1 MKQWIQKIAVYALA
15 AAAACFCVA
24 CASAQPSGSASESI
38 QQTTSQELTYD
49 KQNHTPM
56 HQSGY
61 TFQIIDVTSGEESA
75 TIFFTMS
82 PLDSKQAAE
91 NLTIT
96 TSTGDCTAS
105 VLKYD
110 EQNKQAL
117 FECSVDMNASEKMKI
132 LVQDDGLHATVPV
145 TVLADKSV
153 QTDTP
158 LTSATGKKGTLN
170 EIRLNTSTITFQ
182 YTLPGYLEAQNEWDA
197 DWTEYVHGTPDV
209 TVTFADGSTKK
220 LELQELHGDLEPEVM
235 KTYTH
240 YFGLADAIDLENA
253 ETLTVNG
260 TDYTLHRKNCRKTYL
275 YSDIITCYNY
285 TQ

>member
-15 AAAACFCVA
+15 AATACFCVA

-132 LVQDDGLHATVPV
+132 LVQGDGVYATVPV

-158 LTSATGKKGTLN
+158 LTSATGKRAPSMKFA
-170 EIRLNTSTITFQ
+170 ST
-182 YTLPGYLEAQNEWDA
+182 PA
-197 DWTEYVHGTPDV
+197 PSRS
-209 TVTFADGSTKK
+209 STRCR
-220 LELQELHGDLEPEVM
+220 
-235 KTYTH
+235 
-240 YFGLADAIDLENA
+240 AIWKHKA
-253 ETLTVNG
+253 NG
-260 TDYTLHRKNCRKTYL
+260 TSIGRSTCTAHRTSR
-275 YSDIITCYNY
+275 
-285 TQ
+285 

>member
-1 MKQWIQKIAVYALA
+1 MVDGKKFTKGLYKMKQWIQKIAVYALA

-260 TDYTLHRKNCRKTYL
+260 TDYTLHG
-275 YSDIITCYNY
+275 
-285 TQ
+285 

>member
-1 MKQWIQKIAVYALA
+1 MKRWIQKIAVYALA

-56 HQSGY
+56 RQSGY

-82 PLDSKQAAE
+82 PLDSKHAAE

-132 LVQDDGLHATVPV
+132 LVQGDGVYATVPV

-182 YTLPGYLEAQNEWDA
+182 YTLPGYLEAQSEWDV

-260 TDYTLHRKNCRKTYL
+260 TDYTLHG
-275 YSDIITCYNY
+275 
-285 TQ
+285 

>member
-1 MKQWIQKIAVYALA
+1 MVDGKKFTKGLYKMKKWIQKIAVYALA

-132 LVQDDGLHATVPV
+132 LVQDDGLYATVPV

-260 TDYTLHRKNCRKTYL
+260 TDYTLHG
-275 YSDIITCYNY
+275 
-285 TQ
+285 

>member
-1 MKQWIQKIAVYALA
+1 MVDGKKFMKGLYKMKQWIQKIAVYALA

-75 TIFFTMS
+75 TIFFTML

-260 TDYTLHRKNCRKTYL
+260 TDYILHG
-275 YSDIITCYNY
+275 
-285 TQ
+285 

>member
-1 MKQWIQKIAVYALA
+1 MVDGKKFTKGLYKMKQWIQKIAVYALA

-132 LVQDDGLHATVPV
+132 LVQDDGVHATVPV

-260 TDYTLHRKNCRKTYL
+260 TDYTLHG
-275 YSDIITCYNY
+275 
-285 TQ
+285 

>member
-1 MKQWIQKIAVYALA
+1 MVDGKKFMKGLYKMKQWIQKIAVYALA

-145 TVLADKSV
+145 TVLANKSV

-260 TDYTLHRKNCRKTYL
+260 TDYTLHG
-275 YSDIITCYNY
+275 
-285 TQ
+285 

>member
-1 MKQWIQKIAVYALA
+1 MVDGKKFMKGLYKMKQWIQKIAVYALA

-49 KQNHTPM
+49 KQDHTPM

-260 TDYTLHRKNCRKTYL
+260 TDYTLHG
-275 YSDIITCYNY
+275 
-285 TQ
+285 

>member
-1 MKQWIQKIAVYALA
+1 MVDGKKFMKGLYKMKQWIQKIAVYALA

-158 LTSATGKKGTLN
+158 LTSATGKKGILN

-260 TDYTLHRKNCRKTYL
+260 TDYTLHG
-275 YSDIITCYNY
+275 
-285 TQ
+285 

>member
-1 MKQWIQKIAVYALA
+1 MMDGKKFTKGLYKMKHWIQKIVVYALA

-24 CASAQPSGSASESI
+24 CASAQPSGSASEST
-38 QQTTSQELTYD
+38 QQTTSQEMTYD
-49 KQNHTPM
+49 KQNHTPI
-56 HQSGY
+56 QQDGY

-110 EQNKQAL
+110 EQNKQVL
-117 FECSVDMNASEKMKI
+117 FECSVDMNALEKMKI
-132 LVQDDGLHATVPV
+132 LVQGDGVYATVPV

-209 TVTFADGSTKK
+209 TVTFADGSTSK

-240 YFGLADAIDLENA
+240 YFELADAIDLENA

-260 TDYTLHRKNCRKTYL
+260 TQYTLR
-275 YSDIITCYNY
+275 
-285 TQ
+285 

>member
-132 LVQDDGLHATVPV
+132 LVQDDSLHATVPV

-260 TDYTLHRKNCRKTYL
+260 TDYTLHG
-275 YSDIITCYNY
+275 
-285 TQ
+285 

>member
-1 MKQWIQKIAVYALA
+1 MVDGKKFMKGLYKMKQWIQKIAVYALA

-182 YTLPGYLEAQNEWDA
+182 YTLPSYLEAQNEWDA

-260 TDYTLHRKNCRKTYL
+260 TDYTLHG
-275 YSDIITCYNY
+275 
-285 TQ
+285 

>member
-1 MKQWIQKIAVYALA
+1 MVDGKKFMKGLYKMKQWIQKIAVYALA

-260 TDYTLHRKNCRKTYL
+260 TDYTLHG
-275 YSDIITCYNY
+275 
-285 TQ
+285 

>member
-1 MKQWIQKIAVYALA
+1 MKHWVQKIAVYALA

-24 CASAQPSGSASESI
+24 CASAQPSGSASVSS
-38 QQTTSQELTYD
+38 TTAQEMTYD
-49 KQNHTPM
+49 KQNHTPIQ
-56 HQSGY
+56 QSGY

-82 PLDSKQAAE
+82 PVESKKAAE
-91 NLTIT
+91 DLYIT

-132 LVQDDGLHATVPV
+132 LVQGDGVYATVPV

-182 YTLPGYLEAQNEWDA
+182 YTLPGYLEAQSEWDV
-197 DWTEYVHGTPDV
+197 DWTEYVNGTPDV

-260 TDYTLHRKNCRKTYL
+260 TQYTLR
-275 YSDIITCYNY
+275 
-285 TQ
+285 

>member
-1 MKQWIQKIAVYALA
+1 MVDGKKFMKGLYKMKQWIQKIAVYALA

-170 EIRLNTSTITFQ
+170 EIRLNTSTIAFQ

-260 TDYTLHRKNCRKTYL
+260 TDYTLHG
-275 YSDIITCYNY
+275 
-285 TQ
+285 

>member
-1 MKQWIQKIAVYALA
+1 MVDGKKFMKGLYKMKQWIQKIAVYALA

-96 TSTGDCTAS
+96 TRTGDCTAS

-260 TDYTLHRKNCRKTYL
+260 TDYTLHG
-275 YSDIITCYNY
+275 
-285 TQ
+285 

>member
-1 MKQWIQKIAVYALA
+1 MVDGKKFMKGLYKMKQWIQKIAVYALA

-132 LVQDDGLHATVPV
+132 LVQDDGLHATGPV

-153 QTDTP
+153 ETDTP
-158 LTSATGKKGTLN
+158 RTSATGKKGTLN
-170 EIRLNTSTITFQ
+170 EIRLNTSTIAFQ

-260 TDYTLHRKNCRKTYL
+260 TDYTLHG
-275 YSDIITCYNY
+275 
-285 TQ
+285 

>member
-1 MKQWIQKIAVYALA
+1 MVDGKKFTKGLYKMKQWIQKIAVYALA

-91 NLTIT
+91 KLTIT

-260 TDYTLHRKNCRKTYL
+260 TDYTLHG
-275 YSDIITCYNY
+275 
-285 TQ
+285 

>member
-1 MKQWIQKIAVYALA
+1 MVDGKKFMKGLYKMKQWIQKIAVYALA

-105 VLKYD
+105 VMKYD

-209 TVTFADGSTKK
+209 TVTFSDGSTKK

-240 YFGLADAIDLENA
+240 YVGLADAIDLENA

-260 TDYTLHRKNCRKTYL
+260 TDYTLHG
-275 YSDIITCYNY
+275 
-285 TQ
+285 

>member
-170 EIRLNTSTITFQ
+170 EIRLNTSTIAFQ

-260 TDYTLHRKNCRKTYL
+260 TDYTLHG
-275 YSDIITCYNY
+275 
-285 TQ
+285 

>member
-1 MKQWIQKIAVYALA
+1 MKHWIQKIAVYALA

-24 CASAQPSGSASESI
+24 CASAQPSGSASVSS
-38 QQTTSQELTYD
+38 TTAQEMTYD
-49 KQNHTPM
+49 KQNHTPIQ
-56 HQSGY
+56 QSGY

-82 PLDSKQAAE
+82 PVESKKAAE
-91 NLTIT
+91 DLYIT
-96 TSTGDCTAS
+96 TSTGDCTAR

-110 EQNKQAL
+110 EQNKQVL

-132 LVQDDGLHATVPV
+132 LVQGDGVYATVPV

-182 YTLPGYLEAQNEWDA
+182 YTLPGYLEAQNEWDV

-209 TVTFADGSTKK
+209 TVTFADGSTSK

-240 YFGLADAIDLENA
+240 YFELADAIDLENA

-260 TDYTLHRKNCRKTYL
+260 TQYTLR
-275 YSDIITCYNY
+275 
-285 TQ
+285 

>member
-1 MKQWIQKIAVYALA
+1 MVDGKKFMKGLYKMKQWIQKIAVYALA

-96 TSTGDCTAS
+96 TSTGGCTAS

-132 LVQDDGLHATVPV
+132 LVQDDGVHATVPV

-260 TDYTLHRKNCRKTYL
+260 TDYTLHG
-275 YSDIITCYNY
+275 
-285 TQ
+285 

>member
-1 MKQWIQKIAVYALA
+1 MVDGKKFTKGLYKMKQWIQKIAVYALA

-38 QQTTSQELTYD
+38 QQTTSQEMTYD

-260 TDYTLHRKNCRKTYL
+260 TDYTLHG
-275 YSDIITCYNY
+275 
-285 TQ
+285 

>member
-1 MKQWIQKIAVYALA
+1 MVDGKKFTKGLYKMKQWIQKIAVYALA

-132 LVQDDGLHATVPV
+132 LVQDDGLYATVPV

-260 TDYTLHRKNCRKTYL
+260 TDYTLHG
-275 YSDIITCYNY
+275 
-285 TQ
+285 

>member
-1 MKQWIQKIAVYALA
+1 MVDGKKFMKGLYKMKQWIQKIAVYALA

-132 LVQDDGLHATVPV
+132 LVQDDGVHATVPV

-260 TDYTLHRKNCRKTYL
+260 TDYTLHG
-275 YSDIITCYNY
+275 
-285 TQ
+285 

>member
-1 MKQWIQKIAVYALA
+1 MVDGKKFTKGLYKMKQWIQKIAVYALA

-24 CASAQPSGSASESI
+24 CASAQPSGSASEST

-260 TDYTLHRKNCRKTYL
+260 TDYTLHG
-275 YSDIITCYNY
+275 
-285 TQ
+285 

>member
-1 MKQWIQKIAVYALA
+1 MVDGKKFMKGLYKMKQWIQKIAVYALA

-132 LVQDDGLHATVPV
+132 LIQDDGLHATVPV

-260 TDYTLHRKNCRKTYL
+260 TDYILHG
-275 YSDIITCYNY
+275 
-285 TQ
+285 

>member
-1 MKQWIQKIAVYALA
+1 MKRWIQKIAVYALA

-24 CASAQPSGSASESI
+24 CASAQPSGSASVSS
-38 QQTTSQELTYD
+38 TTAQEMTYD
-49 KQNHTPM
+49 KQNHTPIQ
-56 HQSGY
+56 QSGY

-82 PLDSKQAAE
+82 PVESKKAAE
-91 NLTIT
+91 DLYIT

-132 LVQDDGLHATVPV
+132 LVQGDGVYATVPV

-260 TDYTLHRKNCRKTYL
+260 TDYTLHG
-275 YSDIITCYNY
+275 
-285 TQ
+285 

>member
-1 MKQWIQKIAVYALA
+1 MVDGKKFMKGLYKMKQWIQKIAVYALA

-96 TSTGDCTAS
+96 TSTGDCIAS

-260 TDYTLHRKNCRKTYL
+260 TDYTLHG
-275 YSDIITCYNY
+275 
-285 TQ
+285 

>member
-75 TIFFTMS
+75 TIFFTML

-182 YTLPGYLEAQNEWDA
+182 YTLPGHLEAQNEWDA

-260 TDYTLHRKNCRKTYL
+260 TDYILHG
-275 YSDIITCYNY
+275 
-285 TQ
+285 

>member
-1 MKQWIQKIAVYALA
+1 MVDGKKFTKGLYKMKQWIQKIAVYALA

-24 CASAQPSGSASESI
+24 CASAQPSGSASEST

-96 TSTGDCTAS
+96 TCTAS

-260 TDYTLHRKNCRKTYL
+260 TDYTLHG
-275 YSDIITCYNY
+275 
-285 TQ
+285 

>member
-1 MKQWIQKIAVYALA
+1 MVDGKKFMKGLYKMKQWIQKIAVYALA

-260 TDYTLHRKNCRKTYL
+260 TDYILHG
-275 YSDIITCYNY
+275 
-285 TQ
+285 

>member
-1 MKQWIQKIAVYALA
+1 MKHWIPKIAVYALA

-24 CASAQPSGSASESI
+24 CASAQPSGSASVSS
-38 QQTTSQELTYD
+38 TTAQEMTYD
-49 KQNHTPM
+49 KQNHTPIQ
-56 HQSGY
+56 QSGY

-82 PLDSKQAAE
+82 PVESKKAAE
-91 NLTIT
+91 DLYIT

-132 LVQDDGLHATVPV
+132 LVQGDGVYATVPV

-182 YTLPGYLEAQNEWDA
+182 YTLPGYLEAQSEWDV

-240 YFGLADAIDLENA
+240 YFALADAIDLENA
-253 ETLTVNG
+253 KSLTVNG
-260 TDYTLHRKNCRKTYL
+260 TEYTLH
-275 YSDIITCYNY
+275 
-285 TQ
+285 

>member
-1 MKQWIQKIAVYALA
+1 MLFYYGGWKKFTKGLYKMKRWIQKIAVYALA

-132 LVQDDGLHATVPV
+132 LVQDDGVHATVPV

-260 TDYTLHRKNCRKTYL
+260 TDYTLHG
-275 YSDIITCYNY
+275 
-285 TQ
+285 

>member
-1 MKQWIQKIAVYALA
+1 MVDGKKFTKGLYKMKQWIQKIAVYALA

-91 NLTIT
+91 KLTIT

-253 ETLTVNG
+253 EMLTVNG
-260 TDYTLHRKNCRKTYL
+260 TDYTLHG
-275 YSDIITCYNY
+275 
-285 TQ
+285 

>member
-1 MKQWIQKIAVYALA
+1 MVDGKKFMKGLYKMKQWIQKIAVYALA

-182 YTLPGYLEAQNEWDA
+182 YTLPSYLEAQNEWEA
-197 DWTEYVHGTPDV
+197 DWTEDVHGTPDV

-260 TDYTLHRKNCRKTYL
+260 TDYTLHG
-275 YSDIITCYNY
+275 
-285 TQ
+285 

>member
-110 EQNKQAL
+110 
-117 FECSVDMNASEKMKI
+117 
-132 LVQDDGLHATVPV
+132 
-145 TVLADKSV
+145 
-153 QTDTP
+153 
-158 LTSATGKKGTLN
+158 
-170 EIRLNTSTITFQ
+170 
-182 YTLPGYLEAQNEWDA
+182 
-197 DWTEYVHGTPDV
+197 
-209 TVTFADGSTKK
+209 
-220 LELQELHGDLEPEVM
+220 
-235 KTYTH
+235 
-240 YFGLADAIDLENA
+240 
-253 ETLTVNG
+253 
-260 TDYTLHRKNCRKTYL
+260 
-275 YSDIITCYNY
+275 
-285 TQ
+285 